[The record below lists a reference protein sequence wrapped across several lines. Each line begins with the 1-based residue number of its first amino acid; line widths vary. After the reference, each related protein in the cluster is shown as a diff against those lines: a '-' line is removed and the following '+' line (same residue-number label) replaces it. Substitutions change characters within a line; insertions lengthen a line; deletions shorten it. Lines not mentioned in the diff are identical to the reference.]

1 MLSKGYDE
9 ITEILKNAENG
20 IIYKSKNKYGV
31 MKQTGENTIEAT
43 YDDLKEAKTGI
54 LIAKKGDKY
63 GIIDLENSTKV
74 EFKYTSIAYN
84 EKSRFIYCSR
94 RRI

>member
-1 MLSKGYDE
+1 MQGKNQIIVKKDGTEVLSKGYDE

-54 LIAKKGDKY
+54 LIAKKATNM
-63 GIIDLENSTKV
+63 E
-74 EFKYTSIAYN
+74 
-84 EKSRFIYCSR
+84 
-94 RRI
+94 